1 MTALGLLTLLALV
14 VTMGSLIRT
23 ARARAR
29 CEKATQ
35 ELADRR
41 LNASIKS
48 IKL

>member
-1 MTALGLLTLLALV
+1 MNVLGIITLLALV
-14 VTMGSLIRT
+14 VTMASLIHT